1 MGQVLVGMVLG
12 ALPGLVLV
20 LVAQYLVEGEVQL
33 TVGVAGIWLA
43 VAGGVVGLVLALRRR
58 RRR

>member
-43 VAGGVVGLVLALRRR
+43 VVGGVVGLVLALRRR
-58 RRR
+58 GRG